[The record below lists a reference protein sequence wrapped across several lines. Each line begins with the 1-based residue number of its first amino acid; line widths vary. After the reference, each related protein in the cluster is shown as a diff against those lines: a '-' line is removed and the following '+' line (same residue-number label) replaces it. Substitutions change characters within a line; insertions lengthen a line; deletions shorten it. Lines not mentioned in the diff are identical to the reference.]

1 MNYLDEIMKDDV
13 PIITFD
19 LLKNS
24 GLVKHGFSTRKG
36 GVSSGYFSSMNLGL
50 TRGDKEEAVKENF
63 RIIADKLK
71 IPYEDMVLSS
81 QTHTVNIRK
90 VTSEDKGKGI
100 IRQKDYDN
108 IDGLM
113 TDIPGIPLVTF
124 YADCVPLFFL
134 DTRNK
139 VIALSH
145 SGWRGTVNKMGLAT
159 VKAMEKEY
167 GSRPEDIIACIG
179 PSICGSCY
187 EVSSDVAD
195 AFRESFNSE
204 EMYCKK
210 ENGKYRLD
218 LWKANEMVLSE
229 AGIKTENIENRHICT
244 CCNSSYLFSHRA
256 TGGKRGN
263 LGAFLM
269 LVGDN

>member
-19 LLKNS
+19 LLKNT

-36 GVSSGYFSSMNLGL
+36 GVSSGYFLSMNLGL

-134 DTRNK
+134 DARNK

-145 SGWRGTVNKMGLAT
+145 SGWRGTVNKMGLVT

-187 EVSSDVAD
+187 EVSRDVID

-229 AGIKTENIENRHICT
+229 AGIKKENIENRHICT

-269 LVGDN
+269 LEGDN